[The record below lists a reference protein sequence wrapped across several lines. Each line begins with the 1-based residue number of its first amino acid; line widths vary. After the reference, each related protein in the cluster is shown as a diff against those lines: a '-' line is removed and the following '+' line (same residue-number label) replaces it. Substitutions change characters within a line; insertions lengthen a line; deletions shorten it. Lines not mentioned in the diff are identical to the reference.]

1 VKPNYRSV
9 LAAAWLI
16 AGTATAADDG
26 RAPAAAA
33 GLTMQDAAQQAVQHQ
48 PLLDELDARARAE
61 RESAIAARQL
71 PDPSLIA
78 GVSNLPVDT
87 ADAYSLRRDS
97 DTQLQIGLNQELT
110 RGRKRALRGDVGDAR
125 AAGYAIERR
134 ATERSVRR
142 DAALAWLALWRNLRI
157 VELAQANLIQAQT
170 QAAAVQIALES
181 NRATQAELLAAR
193 IEAGRM
199 HDAVAAAEQSVDHAR
214 FLLSRWIGDLAFG
227 PISEVLPAAVEPPSM
242 EQTVS
247 RIQSHPLLTERRNQL
262 DTAQRQAELARASYA
277 PDWRVQVGY
286 AHRPDFSEMAMLQFG
301 VDLPVFTHQRQDRT
315 LAAAQAQAEAAEHAI
330 DDSRRQLE
338 AEARLNHHDW
348 LRLQQRLRDYDDTLL
363 PQAQQRIDAALAA
376 WSAGQS
382 ALTTLLEARRAALE
396 LQMTRLDLQYDFSQH
411 AIQLQYL
418 GAYDSAGDG
427 VENPNE

>member
-1 VKPNYRSV
+1 MKPNYRSV

-26 RAPAAAA
+26 RVPADAA

-170 QAAAVQIALES
+170 QRPPYRSRSNPIARPRPNSWRLGS
-181 NRATQAELLAAR
+181 KRDACATRSPLPSRASITRASCCH
-193 IEAGRM
+193 AGSAIW
-199 HDAVAAAEQSVDHAR
+199 HSGPSAKSCP
-214 FLLSRWIGDLAFG
+214 LLSSHRRWSKPCRGFN
-227 PISEVLPAAVEPPSM
+227 
-242 EQTVS
+242 
-247 RIQSHPLLTERRNQL
+247 RIRC
-262 DTAQRQAELARASYA
+262 
-277 PDWRVQVGY
+277 
-286 AHRPDFSEMAMLQFG
+286 
-301 VDLPVFTHQRQDRT
+301 
-315 LAAAQAQAEAAEHAI
+315 
-330 DDSRRQLE
+330 
-338 AEARLNHHDW
+338 
-348 LRLQQRLRDYDDTLL
+348 
-363 PQAQQRIDAALAA
+363 
-376 WSAGQS
+376 
-382 ALTTLLEARRAALE
+382 
-396 LQMTRLDLQYDFSQH
+396 
-411 AIQLQYL
+411 
-418 GAYDSAGDG
+418 
-427 VENPNE
+427 